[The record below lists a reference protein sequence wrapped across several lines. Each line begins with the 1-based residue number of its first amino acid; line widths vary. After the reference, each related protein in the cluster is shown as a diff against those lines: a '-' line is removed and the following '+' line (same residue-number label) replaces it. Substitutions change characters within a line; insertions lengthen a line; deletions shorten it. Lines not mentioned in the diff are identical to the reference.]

1 LAKVLPNRIVSTRK
15 PKLGQHFLV
24 DLDAMQRIVDA
35 LGDISQTTVI
45 EIGPGEAAL
54 TALLAKHAGR
64 LIAVELDRVLAAQ
77 LRMQF
82 TPLTNVEILEADI
95 LQLDLGTVLGSTPGP
110 LRDLRPTGLFKAQVV
125 GNLPYYITTDIL
137 LKLFASAAR
146 VEHLVLMVQKEVADR
161 VVAAPGTRDYGLLSA
176 TAQMYGTV
184 QKLFELGPD
193 SFDPPPKVRSAVF
206 RMKMQ
211 PRFDELAVDELGFI
225 AFLKVMFA
233 QKRKTVSNNL
243 KLAYD
248 KPVTKAALE
257 NTGIAPSTRAEA
269 IPLEEMARLYLDL
282 KAHQPAPKPNA
293 SASGERTPKAN
304 HRAPKAS
311 EPTASDSE
319 TSELKAK

>member
-1 LAKVLPNRIVSTRK
+1 
-15 PKLGQHFLV
+15 V
-24 DLDAMQRIVDA
+24 DLDAMQRIVDS
-35 LGDISQTTVI
+35 LGEISQTTVI

-54 TALLAKHAGR
+54 TALLAKTAGR

-82 TPLTNVEILEADI
+82 TPQSNVEILEADI
-95 LQLDLGTVLGSTPGP
+95 LQLDLGTVLGQTPGP

-137 LKLFASAAR
+137 FKLFLAADR
-146 VEHLVLMVQKEVADR
+146 IEHLVLMVQKEVADR
-161 VVAAPGTRDYGLLSA
+161 VVAAPGSRDYGLLSA

-184 QKLFELGPD
+184 QKLFELGPE

-248 KPVTKAALE
+248 KAAAKRALE
-257 NTGIAPSTRAEA
+257 QTGIAPSTRAEA
-269 IPLEEMARLYLDL
+269 ISLEDMARLYLAL
-282 KAHQPAPKPNA
+282 K
-293 SASGERTPKAN
+293 E
-304 HRAPKAS
+304 
-311 EPTASDSE
+311 
-319 TSELKAK
+319 